1 MPYDSRAMP
10 AAASAVNIA
19 ASTTCHRTKLSSF
32 WPTKPFFTFV
42 TAEGQFFLNITEELV
57 LCALPDSAV
66 GLIANVLEKE
76 LPADPYTQ
84 LKAQLLQA
92 HRWRTGYQKVERLS
106 QLSPLG
112 SQKHPS

>member
-1 MPYDSRAMP
+1 MFA
-10 AAASAVNIA
+10 
-19 ASTTCHRTKLSSF
+19 
-32 WPTKPFFTFV
+32 

-57 LCALPDSAV
+57 LSALSDPTA
-66 GLIANVLEKE
+66 GLIVDLLEKE

-92 HRWRTGYQKVERLS
+92 HRWRTDYQTDERLS